1 MLKMISF
8 VFLLLFSISP
18 ASAETIVTGK
28 ITGFAGRPIPLANVS
43 LSQPNDKLPE
53 KIVEAGRT
61 GGYKIAIDSKGVWLL
76 RFSGVFHQDYT
87 VAVYVDE
94 PKVINL
100 NVALA
105 TYKYGNSF
113 GIVKVL
119 GNFNRWYPP
128 SAVPMHKRADGTY
141 AAEIRT
147 KVDPVLYQLTG
158 VLARN
163 IPGTKADRYAYDQN
177 VGYSAVLEAK
187 HGKVRVT
194 FDPGKLLGSDE
205 PASFTFSGSDSVEW
219 RFARVYDELQRWN
232 TQYNDAFI
240 RSIGRRGSDKK
251 HIDFDYDSVLSTVDR
266 QLKSEQN
273 EVVRQELHLINF
285 LFLFKSGAADSS
297 NARNVLKEIPPASA
311 VWSLSPVVISNALD
325 LSKHDDIKRRRY
337 VEEVM
342 SDNPSGDAI
351 AALLSNEF
359 MIELYRGNKEQAMRY
374 YDVAVNQYGDTPGG
388 KEVSHYHHL
397 SAVDPGKTVPE
408 FSVDLM
414 RRSPKAVSNK
424 YFRGRYY
431 LMCFWATWSK
441 SSVEEIV
448 FLKKAYRKF
457 RRRGLS
463 VLSLS
468 LDASR
473 QAVEKFQKRNGNLP
487 WLNAIIGEGFK
498 SKICRDFE
506 VFAVPKPILVDPEGK
521 IVAVGLDLRGDK
533 LTNTLAKY
541 LDKKK
546 VNGRRA
552 R

>member
-1 MLKMISF
+1 MLKMLSF
-8 VFLLLFSISP
+8 VFLLLFSISLT
-18 ASAETIVTGK
+18 SAETIVTGK
-28 ITGFAGRPIPLANVS
+28 ITGFPGRPIPLANVS

-53 KIVEAGRT
+53 KIVEASRT
-61 GGYKIAIDSKGVWLL
+61 GEFKITIDSKGVWLL
-76 RFSGVFHQDYT
+76 RFNGVFHQDYT

-100 NVALA
+100 DVTLA
-105 TYKYGNSF
+105 TYKYGKSF

-128 SAVPMHKRADGTY
+128 SAVPMHKREDGTY
-141 AAEIRT
+141 TAEIRT
-147 KVDPVLYQLTG
+147 KVNPVFYQLTG

-163 IPGTKADRYAYDQN
+163 IPGTEADRYKYDQN
-177 VGYSAVLEAK
+177 VGYSAVLGAK
-187 HGKVRVT
+187 HGKVRIT
-194 FDPGKLLGSDE
+194 FDPAKLLSSEE
-205 PASFTFSGSDSVEW
+205 PASFTFSGSDSVES
-219 RFARVYDELQRWN
+219 RFAQAYDELQRWN
-232 TQYNDAFI
+232 AQYNDAFI
-240 RSIGRRGSDKK
+240 RSVGRRGPDKK
-251 HIDFDYDSVLSTVDR
+251 RIDFDYDSVYSTVDK

-273 EVVRQELHLINF
+273 DVVRQELRLIKF
-285 LFLFKSGAADSS
+285 LFLLKSGAADSS
-297 NARNVLKEIPPASA
+297 SARNILKDIPPASA

-325 LSKHDDIKRRRY
+325 LSKYDDIQRQKY

-342 SDNPSGDAI
+342 KDNPSGDAI
-351 AALLSNEF
+351 ASLLSNEF

-397 SAVDPGKTVPE
+397 SAIDPGKTAPE
-408 FSVDLM
+408 FSVELM
-414 RRSPKAVSNK
+414 RKSRKAVTNK
-424 YFRGRYY
+424 YFKGRYY

-441 SSVEEIV
+441 PSVEEIG
-448 FLKKAYRKF
+448 FLKKAYGKF

-473 QAVEKFQKRNGNLP
+473 QAVEKFEKRNGNLP

-498 SKICRDFE
+498 SKICSDFE
-506 VFAVPKPILVDPEGK
+506 VFAVPKAVLVDPEGK

-533 LTNTLAKY
+533 LTNTLSKF